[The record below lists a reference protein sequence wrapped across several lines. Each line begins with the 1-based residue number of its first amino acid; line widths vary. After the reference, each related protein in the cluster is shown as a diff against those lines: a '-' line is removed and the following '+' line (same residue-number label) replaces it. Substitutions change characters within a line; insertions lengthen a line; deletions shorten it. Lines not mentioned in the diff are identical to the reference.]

1 MTIIGQLAN
10 QTTSDYLFA
19 DYLQRRSKRTAQ
31 TQLAALVLW
40 VGYLREVGAAASLT
54 TNAKQ

>member
-10 QTTSDYLFA
+10 QTASNYLFA
-19 DYLQRRSKRTAQ
+19 DYLQRRASRTTK
-31 TQLAALVLW
+31 TQWAALVLW
-40 VGYLREVGAAASLT
+40 VDYLREVGAAATLT